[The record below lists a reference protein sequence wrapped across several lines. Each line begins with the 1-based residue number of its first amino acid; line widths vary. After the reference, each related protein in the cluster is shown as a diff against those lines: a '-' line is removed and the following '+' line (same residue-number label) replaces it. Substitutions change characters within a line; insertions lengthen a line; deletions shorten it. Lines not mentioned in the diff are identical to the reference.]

1 MEWRRDDYSISTD
14 RDRLDREVI
23 HAFLRESYWARGIP
37 REVVDRAI
45 ENALCFGLYA
55 GDRQIGFARVISD
68 LSTFAYLADVFVLDA
83 HRGRGLGTWLVE
95 VIRAHPDLQNLRRWM
110 LATEDAHG
118 LYRKFGFRPLQTPQR
133 IMEIAVPDIYG
144 GPGPTEQ
151 KGRS

>member
-14 RDRLDREVI
+14 RDRLDRQVI

-45 ENALCFGLYA
+45 ENALCFGLYE

-68 LSTFAYLADVFVLDA
+68 FSTFAYLADVFVLDS

-95 VIRAHPDLQNLRRWM
+95 VMRAHPDLQNLRRWM
-110 LATEDAHG
+110 LATDDAHG
-118 LYRKFGFRPLQTPQR
+118 LYRKFGFQPLEKPER
-133 IMEIAVPDIYG
+133 IMEIVVADIYK
-144 GPGPTEQ
+144 GPGSKGQE
-151 KGRS
+151 GRS